1 MTSIDT
7 NVSNYTMSEL
17 MAIVGLND
25 LDPTNIVD
33 ATASFIEKFREN
45 NPTLSTFFQGV
56 QSQLLQY
63 SQNSYSYEEDGNQG
77 I

>member
-17 MAIVGLND
+17 MAIVNLDD
-25 LDPTNIVD
+25 LDPTSIMK
-33 ATASFIEKFREN
+33 ATSPFVEKFKDN
-45 NPTLSTFFQGV
+45 NPKLSSFFSDI

-63 SQNSYSYEEDGNQG
+63 AQD
-77 I
+77 